1 MCEEVSLEIYQIVVQ
16 SFFYSIEDDSGAIIE
31 KGKGRRFNLDTLDFE
46 NENELEDYLNGT
58 SEHNFDRSTEDE
70 IQFLNDKKKH
80 EPDEGFNQYNNDWDE
95 FDTFKNYDD
104 AIAFRQKLIN
114 SFESSDNKN
123 DWDGSEVSP

>member
-1 MCEEVSLEIYQIVVQ
+1 M
-16 SFFYSIEDDSGAIIE
+16 
-31 KGKGRRFNLDTLDFE
+31 
-46 NENELEDYLNGT
+46 NGT